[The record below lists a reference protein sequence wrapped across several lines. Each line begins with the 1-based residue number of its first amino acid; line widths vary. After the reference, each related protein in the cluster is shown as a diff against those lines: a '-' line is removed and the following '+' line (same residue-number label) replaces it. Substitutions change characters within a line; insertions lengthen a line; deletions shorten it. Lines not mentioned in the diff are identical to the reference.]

1 MAKNK
6 AHPTIRCVDPL
17 NLVQEKAY
25 EGDIGLDLVAASD
38 PLIVGHRL
46 RDNDWKHID
55 YIEYDTG
62 ISACLDDIS
71 AKNSGI
77 FLFPRSSISRH
88 WLTLCNSVGV
98 IDHGYRDT
106 IKVRFKYIPQPSD
119 YLVFEDWLIL
129 RPDIERMYK
138 RGDKIAQ
145 LIFFNLIH
153 PIKKNVEKLPVS
165 DRGLKG
171 FGSSGD

>member
-1 MAKNK
+1 MQSKK
-6 AHPTIRCVDPL
+6 AISTLNCVNPL
-17 NLVQEKAY
+17 GLLCDKAY
-25 EGDIGLDLVAASD
+25 EGDLGIDLTSASD

-62 ISACLDDIS
+62 ISACLDDDTS
-71 AKNSGI
+71 KKSGV
-77 FLFPRSSISRH
+77 FLFPRSSISRY
-88 WLTLCNSVGV
+88 WLSLCNSVGV

-119 YLVFEDWLIL
+119 YLVFEEWLIL
-129 RPDIERMYK
+129 RPSMDRIYK

-145 LIFFNLIH
+145 LVFLDVTH
-153 PIKKNVEKLPVS
+153 PIIKNVENLPKS
-165 DRGLKG
+165 QRGTKG
-171 FGSSGD
+171 FGSSGN

>member
-1 MAKNK
+1 MPKDN
-6 AHPTIRCVDPL
+6 PTLNCVDAL
-17 NLVQEKAY
+17 NLLQQKSY
-25 EGDIGLDLVAASD
+25 EGDIGTDLVSASD
-38 PLIVGHRL
+38 PLIMGHRL

-62 ISACLDDIS
+62 ISMCLDDLT
-71 AKNSGI
+71 AQNTGI
-77 FLFPRSSISRH
+77 FLFPRSSISRY

-119 YLVFEDWLIL
+119 YIVFEEWLIL
-129 RPDIERMYK
+129 RPNMDRIYK

-145 LIFFNLIH
+145 LVFLNLTH
-153 PIKKNVEKLPVS
+153 PVKNSVENLS
-165 DRGLKG
+165 NSERGLKG
-171 FGSSGD
+171 FGSSGS